1 MRHVSLEKS
10 LHILGPVLGRKRGV
24 EVVIGG
30 CDACTDGSSIFLPSL
45 PIDDQVA
52 AILGFGL
59 LFHETNHI
67 RYTDFGVERGKGLVG
82 GLTNALED
90 IRIDR
95 LGHEEYPGGKME
107 EENLIEVLIRRG
119 EAKSCKAGDHPAKIL
134 ESYVMWKLEHEVLG
148 IRAAQTMAEASERL
162 FRDTFPEAVATKLDP
177 LMFGVTQCDSTAET
191 SNLARRIAAMLEEEA
206 DAEEQKQQRGEAND
220 PEAGQAGGNATSV
233 SRSVQCTGG

>member
-1 MRHVSLEKS
+1 MRHVSLERS

-45 PIDDQVA
+45 PIDDQEA

-59 LFHETNHI
+59 LFHETNHV

-107 EENLIEVLIRRG
+107 EENLIEGAHQARRG
-119 EAKSCKAGDHPAKIL
+119 QIMQGGRSP
-134 ESYVMWKLEHEVLG
+134 
-148 IRAAQTMAEASERL
+148 SE
-162 FRDTFPEAVATKLDP
+162 DP
-177 LMFGVTQCDSTAET
+177 GELCDVET
-191 SNLARRIAAMLEEEA
+191 
-206 DAEEQKQQRGEAND
+206 
-220 PEAGQAGGNATSV
+220 
-233 SRSVQCTGG
+233 